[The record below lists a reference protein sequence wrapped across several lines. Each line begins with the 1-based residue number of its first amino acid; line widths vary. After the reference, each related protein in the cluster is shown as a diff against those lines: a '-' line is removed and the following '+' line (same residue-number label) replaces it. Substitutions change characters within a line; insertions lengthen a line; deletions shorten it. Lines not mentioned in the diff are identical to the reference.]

1 MDEFKRD
8 VEMVFDK
15 CVENI
20 LWYAQEYNL
29 DPQEMKKVFVEY
41 ANDWFDTFT
50 KDMEE
55 EEKELLQMTEE
66 M

>member
-1 MDEFKRD
+1 MEDFKRD
-8 VEMVFDK
+8 VEVVFDK
-15 CVENI
+15 CVEYI

-50 KDMEE
+50 KGMEE
-55 EEKELLQMTEE
+55 D
-66 M
+66 